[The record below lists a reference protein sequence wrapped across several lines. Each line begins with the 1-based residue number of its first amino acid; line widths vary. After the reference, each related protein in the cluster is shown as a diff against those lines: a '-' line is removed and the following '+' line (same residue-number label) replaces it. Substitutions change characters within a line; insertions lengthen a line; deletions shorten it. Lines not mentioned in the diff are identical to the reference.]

1 MSKLSFDEKRQNM
14 QDRRKNMRLEEERKL
29 IAELEAAEIMK
40 QMKFRAADEEKGD
53 SSSDV
58 ESEEFAQI
66 ATSSLGADEK
76 EIIAGAGSVLH
87 DDGPTDDQLMKSIVP
102 KINKQKKKQDKQKI
116 AAQEQLQRES
126 IKKSAAVA
134 NQIPTAAAS
143 AEEGKQNIASAK
155 PLNPTMQKE
164 KKAEKSDSAL
174 ESEAEEISDYG
185 TRVPSSASKRAQT
198 SNHACSECGNN
209 TEIGCLRG
217 TAYCGNCCFKFE
229 KRYNIIKVDKSSGE
243 VTIRRSDKK
252 CKFHQTSA
260 VHAHTSSSSSSTS
273 SSSTNASSSST
284 SSSTLSISSSILSI
298 SSSSGTKNAEEK

>member
-40 QMKFRAADEEKGD
+40 QMKFRATDEEKSD

-116 AAQEQLQRES
+116 AAQEQLQREKKES

-143 AEEGKQNIASAK
+143 AEEGKQNIASGN

-209 TEIGCLRG
+209 NEIGCLRG
-217 TAYCGNCCFKFE
+217 TAYCGNFCFKFE

-252 CKFHQTSA
+252 CKFHQTSV

-273 SSSTNASSSST
+273 SSSTSSG
-284 SSSTLSISSSILSI
+284 SSSTLSISSS
-298 SSSSGTKNAEEK
+298 SGTNNAEEK